1 MILML
6 ISLVAFVTKKIF
18 YIFLILF
25 SLTIMPKNASADS
38 VDLASNQEKPVESTT
53 DSQEVMIFEDDTNS
67 TVEMSYWKEFIRM
80 MVVLGI
86 ILGVVLVIAWL
97 LKNFLNSRV
106 KSVNENNIIKLIE
119 RRNLSQKSMLYL
131 VEVYQ
136 KQYLI
141 GDSSNGGIQVI
152 AECDTLEKDLTLEQP
167 LKANKSSFF
176 EILQKKL
183 SEKNFRQKVK

>member
-6 ISLVAFVTKKIF
+6 FSLVNVVTKKFF
-18 YIFLILF
+18 YIFLLLF

-38 VDLASNQEKPVESTT
+38 VDLVNNQESLIETPT
-53 DSQEVMIFEDDTNS
+53 DSQEVMIFDDESDSN
-67 TVEMSYWKEFIRM
+67 VELSYWKEFIRM

-97 LKNFLNSRV
+97 LRNFLNSRV
-106 KSVNENNIIKLIE
+106 KTINENNIIKLIE

-141 GDSSNGGIQVI
+141 GDSASGGVHVI
-152 AECDTLEKDLTLEQP
+152 AECDALEKNLTIEP
-167 LKANKSSFF
+167 SVKPNKSSFF